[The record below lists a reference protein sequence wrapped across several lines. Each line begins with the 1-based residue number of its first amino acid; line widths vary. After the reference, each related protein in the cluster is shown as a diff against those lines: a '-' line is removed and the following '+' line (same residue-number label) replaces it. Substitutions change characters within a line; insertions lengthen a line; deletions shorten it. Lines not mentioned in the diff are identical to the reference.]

1 MNKSY
6 TVDSTCNDMR
16 IDRWTRLKIGK
27 IPQGLIE
34 KYLRSGKIKINKK
47 KIKSST
53 KVKTN
58 DIVNFF
64 NLDFKET
71 IVQKKIKFKPS
82 KEIIKSNED
91 QIIDNNENFVVLNKS
106 SGISVQGGTK
116 SKKNLVDIFAKSE
129 IFQGTK
135 PYSVHRLDKD
145 TSGVFIMAKT
155 RESAQL
161 LTSLFRLRKVHKT
174 YLAICHGELNIDAGE
189 WNDDLIRY
197 DGDKKIIE
205 KAAEAARARIA
216 AKKARELVRKKSG
229 LGSTTL
235 PGKLADCSNKDP
247 LQCEL
252 FLVEGDS
259 AGGTAKQG
267 RDRRTQAILPLRG
280 KVINS
285 EKAREDK
292 LLANNEIQSIITA
305 LGCGFG
311 EDEDDPSSFNP
322 EKLRYHKIVIMTDA
336 DVDGSHIRTLLLTF
350 FWRKMKS
357 LVQGGFLYMAMP
369 PLYKMKQGKKERY
382 AYTDEE
388 RDQVLQRMESEN
400 KAKIDIQRYKGLG
413 EMNAEQ
419 RWDTTMNAETRT
431 LMQVTV
437 DHIMEEETNIRF
449 RELMGT
455 EVEHR
460 RSFITERAK
469 FATNIDI

>member
-1 MNKSY
+1 MKKSY

-34 KYLRSGKIKINKK
+34 KYLRSGKIKLNKQ

-71 IVQKKIKFKPS
+71 IVQKKIKFEPS

-174 YLAICHGELNIDAGE
+174 YLAICHGELNTDEGE

-205 KAAEAARARIA
+205 KAKTIFKVLDKNSEASLV
-216 AKKARELVRKKSG
+216 ELKPITGRKHQLRKQLYALGQPIFGDIKYKLSNSSRGLNKNLMLHSYQIKFIIDDVKHTYTALLPDYFRKLLKTKRLRFSG
-229 LGSTTL
+229 L
-235 PGKLADCSNKDP
+235 K
-247 LQCEL
+247 
-252 FLVEGDS
+252 
-259 AGGTAKQG
+259 
-267 RDRRTQAILPLRG
+267 
-280 KVINS
+280 
-285 EKAREDK
+285 
-292 LLANNEIQSIITA
+292 
-305 LGCGFG
+305 
-311 EDEDDPSSFNP
+311 
-322 EKLRYHKIVIMTDA
+322 
-336 DVDGSHIRTLLLTF
+336 
-350 FWRKMKS
+350 
-357 LVQGGFLYMAMP
+357 
-369 PLYKMKQGKKERY
+369 
-382 AYTDEE
+382 
-388 RDQVLQRMESEN
+388 
-400 KAKIDIQRYKGLG
+400 
-413 EMNAEQ
+413 
-419 RWDTTMNAETRT
+419 
-431 LMQVTV
+431 
-437 DHIMEEETNIRF
+437 
-449 RELMGT
+449 
-455 EVEHR
+455 
-460 RSFITERAK
+460 
-469 FATNIDI
+469 